1 MRLTYVLVINQ
12 ICTIDFNDL
21 VFGQTK
27 GYPYWPAKVI
37 MVNSHIFVNVIQYK
51 VLFFA
56 TSETLKFNKSDF

>member
-1 MRLTYVLVINQ
+1 MTWFF
-12 ICTIDFNDL
+12 D
-21 VFGQTK
+21 QTK

-37 MVNSHIFVNVIQYK
+37 MVNSHIFVNTIQYK